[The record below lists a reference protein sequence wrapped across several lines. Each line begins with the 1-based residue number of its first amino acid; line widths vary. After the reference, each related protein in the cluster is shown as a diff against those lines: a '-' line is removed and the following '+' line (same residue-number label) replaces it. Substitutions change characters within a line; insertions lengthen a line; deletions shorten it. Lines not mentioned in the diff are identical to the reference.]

1 MKEERNQGKER
12 GKGGKGWREKERR
25 TDVNKREDRKERGID
40 KRKRREAVS
49 IEALYE

>member
-25 TDVNKREDRKERGID
+25 TDVK
-40 KRKRREAVS
+40 
-49 IEALYE
+49 